1 MIYVDTSVALA
12 AVFAEDRRP
21 PASFWAESLVSSRL
35 LDYEMHVRC
44 HARGASAVVGPVLA
58 RVGLVELAPAV
69 LERARQPFPFPVRTL
84 DALHLA
90 TVLYLHAQGQKVWMA
105 SYDAR
110 MCTNATALGLQTWPA
125 LG

>member
-21 PASFWAESLVSSRL
+21 PAAFWGEPLVSSRL
-35 LDYEMHVRC
+35 LDHEMHVRC
-44 HARGASAVVGPVLA
+44 HARGAGAVVGPVLA

-69 LERARQPFPFPVRTL
+69 LERAREPFPFPVRTL

-90 TVLYLHAQGQKVWMA
+90 TALYLKAHGQRVWMA
-105 SYDAR
+105 SYDGR
-110 MCTNATALGLQTWPA
+110 MCANADALGLPPWPD